1 MTLVRLLAKTK
12 MYTQKLLNDVIMGGS
27 AKAEERLFCQ
37 TNYFDELT
45 NFYPQTKFVLWF
57 AGPELSETNHTKTV

>member
-1 MTLVRLLAKTK
+1 MTLVHILAKTK
-12 MYTQKLLNDVIMGGS
+12 MYTNKLLNIVIMGGS

-45 NFYPQTKFVLWF
+45 NFFPQNKFVLWF
-57 AGPELSETNHTKTV
+57 AGPELSTENKTV